1 VQRDDRVALGTVGT
15 PFPNVDIQLSDDGEV
30 IVRGPCVFLGY
41 YKNPEATASTIRDD
55 WLYSGDAAFFDQQ
68 GQLVIIDRM
77 KDVTALANGAKFA
90 PQFIE
95 NKLKFSPYI
104 KEAVAVGQDR
114 PYVAA
119 MINIDME
126 NVGKWAERRQVAY
139 TTYLDLAQKPEVY
152 ALIAHEV
159 ERVNRDL
166 DEAMQIK
173 RYVLLHKELDA
184 DDEEVTRTRKVR
196 RGFVAR
202 KYEAIIDA
210 LFSGT
215 TEVPVT
221 SVITYQDGR
230 QATMETRLTIQ
241 SVGETLV
248 AV

>member
-1 VQRDDRVALGTVGT
+1 M
-15 PFPNVDIQLSDDGEV
+15 LSSVTTG
-30 IVRGPCVFLGY
+30 
-41 YKNPEATASTIRDD
+41 
-55 WLYSGDAAFFDQQ
+55 GDAPSAIALVNPSFSARVHGTLAFFDQQ

-139 TTYLDLAQKPEVY
+139 TTYIDLSQKPEVS

-196 RGFVAR
+196 RGFVAE
-202 KYEAIIDA
+202 KYAAIIEA
-210 LFSGT
+210 LFADI

-230 QATMETRLTIQ
+230 QATIETKLTIRR
-241 SVGETLV
+241 VGETLV